1 MDGNVTNT
9 ATGTTADNGA
19 GTQQAATNNATQT
32 TTAAA
37 GATTQQTAAD
47 NNTATKSTQPNI
59 DVDKVK
65 SEAVSALLKELG
77 YEDVEALKT
86 VTTKAKAEE
95 DAKKSDLEKKDE
107 ALTAMTRQL
116 ATEREARIVAE
127 AKNAAIKLG
136 AKPELVDDLV
146 IVAKAKVTKD
156 KDINAVI
163 TEIKDSTVGDVY
175 FVKDDNTNPAG
186 AGTVTRGQVHKKAT
200 TQQAAQNNN
209 NNNNNNNN
217 AANGDD
223 EAHAGTMAA
232 RLLAKRKTAKK
243 GYYFK

>member
-47 NNTATKSTQPNI
+47 NNATTKTQQSTQSNI

-146 IVAKAKVTKD
+146 IVAKSKVTKD

-175 FVKDDNTNPAG
+175 FVKEDNTNPAG

-209 NNNNNNNN
+209 
-217 AANGDD
+217 AADGDD

>member
-9 ATGTTADNGA
+9 AAGTTADNGA
-19 GTQQAATNNATQT
+19 GTQQAAANNATQT
-32 TTAAA
+32 TTASA

-47 NNTATKSTQPNI
+47 NNTATKSTQSNI

-163 TEIKDSTVGDVY
+163 TEIKDSTVGNVY
-175 FVKDDNTNPAG
+175 FVKDDNTNPTG

-209 NNNNNNNN
+209 NN
-217 AANGDD
+217 AADGDD

>member
-1 MDGNVTNT
+1 MDGNLTNT

-209 NNNNNNNN
+209 
-217 AANGDD
+217 AADGDD

>member
-9 ATGTTADNGA
+9 AAGTTADNGA
-19 GTQQAATNNATQT
+19 GTQQVATNNATQ

-146 IVAKAKVTKD
+146 IVAKSKVTKD

-209 NNNNNNNN
+209 NN

>member
-1 MDGNVTNT
+1 MDGNVANT
-9 ATGTTADNGA
+9 ATGTTAADNGA

-47 NNTATKSTQPNI
+47 NNTTTKSTQSNI

-65 SEAVSALLKELG
+65 SEAVSDLLKELG

-175 FVKDDNTNPAG
+175 FVKDDNTNQTG

-209 NNNNNNNN
+209 N
-217 AANGDD
+217 AADGDD

>member
-9 ATGTTADNGA
+9 ATGTTAADNGA
-19 GTQQAATNNATQT
+19 GTQQAAANNATQT

-37 GATTQQTAAD
+37 GATTQQTAAA
-47 NNTATKSTQPNI
+47 NNATTKTQQTTQSNI

-146 IVAKAKVTKD
+146 IVAKSKVTKD

-175 FVKDDNTNPAG
+175 FVKDDNTNQTG

-209 NNNNNNNN
+209 N
-217 AANGDD
+217 AADGDD

>member
-19 GTQQAATNNATQT
+19 GTQQAASNNATQT

-37 GATTQQTAAD
+37 GATTQQTVAD
-47 NNTATKSTQPNI
+47 NNTSTKSTQPNI

-175 FVKDDNTNPAG
+175 FVKDDNTNQTG
-186 AGTVTRGQVHKKAT
+186 AGTVTRGQVHKKST

-209 NNNNNNNN
+209 
-217 AANGDD
+217 AADGDD

>member
-1 MDGNVTNT
+1 MDGNAINT
-9 ATGTTADNGA
+9 ATGTAADNGA
-19 GTQQAATNNATQT
+19 GTQQAAANNATQT

-209 NNNNNNNN
+209 N

>member
-19 GTQQAATNNATQT
+19 GTQQAAANNATQT

-47 NNTATKSTQPNI
+47 NNTSTKSTQPNI

-209 NNNNNNNN
+209 
-217 AANGDD
+217 AADGDD

>member
-1 MDGNVTNT
+1 MDGNAINT
-9 ATGTTADNGA
+9 ATGTAADNGA
-19 GTQQAATNNATQT
+19 GTQQAAANNATQT

-37 GATTQQTAAD
+37 GATTQQTAAA
-47 NNTATKSTQPNI
+47 NNATTKTQQSTQPNI

-175 FVKDDNTNPAG
+175 FVKDDNTNQTG

-209 NNNNNNNN
+209 
-217 AANGDD
+217 AADGDD

>member
-19 GTQQAATNNATQT
+19 GTQQAAANNATQT

-47 NNTATKSTQPNI
+47 NNTATKSTQSNI

-65 SEAVSALLKELG
+65 SDAVSALLKELG

-163 TEIKDSTVGDVY
+163 TEIKDSTVGNVY
-175 FVKDDNTNPAG
+175 FVKDDNTNQTG

-209 NNNNNNNN
+209 
-217 AANGDD
+217 AADGDD

>member
-9 ATGTTADNGA
+9 ATGTTAADNGA

-37 GATTQQTAAD
+37 GATTQQTAAA
-47 NNTATKSTQPNI
+47 NNATTKTQQATQSNI

-65 SEAVSALLKELG
+65 SEAVSDLLKELG

-175 FVKDDNTNPAG
+175 FVKDDNTNQTG

-209 NNNNNNNN
+209 
-217 AANGDD
+217 AAGGDD

>member
-19 GTQQAATNNATQT
+19 GTQQAAANNVTQT

-37 GATTQQTAAD
+37 GATTQQTAAA
-47 NNTATKSTQPNI
+47 NNATTKTQQSNI

-163 TEIKDSTVGDVY
+163 TEIKDSTVGNVY
-175 FVKDDNTNPAG
+175 FVKDDNTNQTG

-209 NNNNNNNN
+209 
-217 AANGDD
+217 AADGDD

>member
-19 GTQQAATNNATQT
+19 GTQQAAANNATQT

-163 TEIKDSTVGDVY
+163 TEIKDSTVGNVY

-209 NNNNNNNN
+209 NN

>member
-19 GTQQAATNNATQT
+19 GTQQSAANNATQT

-146 IVAKAKVTKD
+146 IVAKSKVTKD

-175 FVKDDNTNPAG
+175 FVKDDNTNQTG

-209 NNNNNNNN
+209 NN
-217 AANGDD
+217 AADGDD

>member
-37 GATTQQTAAD
+37 GATTQQTAAA
-47 NNTATKSTQPNI
+47 NNATTKTQQSTQPNI

-163 TEIKDSTVGDVY
+163 TEIKDSTVGNVY
-175 FVKDDNTNPAG
+175 FVKDDNTNPTG

-209 NNNNNNNN
+209 
-217 AANGDD
+217 AADGDD

>member
-19 GTQQAATNNATQT
+19 GTQQAAANNATQT

-175 FVKDDNTNPAG
+175 FVKDDNTNQTG

-200 TQQAAQNNN
+200 TQQAAQ
-209 NNNNNNNN
+209 NNN

>member
-19 GTQQAATNNATQT
+19 GTQQAAANNATQT

-47 NNTATKSTQPNI
+47 NNATTKSTQPNI

-209 NNNNNNNN
+209 
-217 AANGDD
+217 AADGDD

>member
-9 ATGTTADNGA
+9 ATGTTAADNGA
-19 GTQQAATNNATQT
+19 GTQQAAANNATQT

-37 GATTQQTAAD
+37 GATTQQTAAA
-47 NNTATKSTQPNI
+47 NNATTKTQQSTQPNI

-175 FVKDDNTNPAG
+175 FVKEDNTNPTG
-186 AGTVTRGQVHKKAT
+186 AGTVTRGQVHKKTA

-209 NNNNNNNN
+209 
-217 AANGDD
+217 AADGDD

>member
-19 GTQQAATNNATQT
+19 GTQQAASNNATQT

-146 IVAKAKVTKD
+146 IVAKSKVTKD

-175 FVKDDNTNPAG
+175 FVKDDNTNQTG

-209 NNNNNNNN
+209 
-217 AANGDD
+217 AADGDD

-243 GYYFK
+243 SYYFK

>member
-19 GTQQAATNNATQT
+19 GTQQAAANNATQT

-37 GATTQQTAAD
+37 GATTQQTAAA
-47 NNTATKSTQPNI
+47 NNATTKTQQATQSNI

-146 IVAKAKVTKD
+146 IVAKSKVTKD

-163 TEIKDSTVGDVY
+163 TEIKDSTVGGVY
-175 FVKDDNTNPAG
+175 FVKDNNTNQTGAG

-209 NNNNNNNN
+209 
-217 AANGDD
+217 AADGDD

>member
-9 ATGTTADNGA
+9 AAGTTADNGA

-47 NNTATKSTQPNI
+47 NNTATKSTQSNI

-95 DAKKSDLEKKDE
+95 DAKKSDLEKKDD

-209 NNNNNNNN
+209 NN

>member
-19 GTQQAATNNATQT
+19 GTQQAAANNATQT

-47 NNTATKSTQPNI
+47 NNTTTKSTQPNV

-86 VTTKAKAEE
+86 VTAKAKAEE

-146 IVAKAKVTKD
+146 IVAKSKVTKD

-163 TEIKDSTVGDVY
+163 TEIKDSTVGGVY

-209 NNNNNNNN
+209 N
-217 AANGDD
+217 AAGGDD

>member
-19 GTQQAATNNATQT
+19 GTQQAAANNATQT

-47 NNTATKSTQPNI
+47 NNTSTKSTQPNI

-146 IVAKAKVTKD
+146 IVAKSKVTKD

-209 NNNNNNNN
+209 
-217 AANGDD
+217 AADGDD

>member
-1 MDGNVTNT
+1 MDGNVINT

-19 GTQQAATNNATQT
+19 GTQQAAANNATQT
-32 TTAAA
+32 TTAAT

-163 TEIKDSTVGDVY
+163 TEIKDSTVVNVY
-175 FVKDDNTNPAG
+175 FVKDDNTNPTG

-200 TQQAAQNNN
+200 TQQAAQ
-209 NNNNNNNN
+209 NNN

>member
-9 ATGTTADNGA
+9 AAGTAADNGA
-19 GTQQAATNNATQT
+19 VTQQAATNNATQT

-175 FVKDDNTNPAG
+175 FVKDDNTNQTG

-200 TQQAAQNNN
+200 TQQAAQ
-209 NNNNNNNN
+209 NNN

>member
-1 MDGNVTNT
+1 MDGNAANT

-175 FVKDDNTNPAG
+175 FVKDDNTNQTG

-200 TQQAAQNNN
+200 TQQAAQ
-209 NNNNNNNN
+209 NNNN

>member
-1 MDGNVTNT
+1 MDGNAINT
-9 ATGTTADNGA
+9 AAGTSADNGA
-19 GTQQAATNNATQT
+19 GTQQVATNNATQ

-47 NNTATKSTQPNI
+47 NNATTKTQQSTQSNI

-65 SEAVSALLKELG
+65 SEAVSDLLKELG

-146 IVAKAKVTKD
+146 IVAKSKVTKD

-175 FVKDDNTNPAG
+175 FVKEDNTNPTG

-209 NNNNNNNN
+209 N
-217 AANGDD
+217 AADGDD

>member
-19 GTQQAATNNATQT
+19 GTQQAAANNATQT

-47 NNTATKSTQPNI
+47 NNTATKSTQSNI

-163 TEIKDSTVGDVY
+163 TELKDSTVGDVY
-175 FVKDDNTNPAG
+175 FVKEDNTNQTG
-186 AGTVTRGQVHKKAT
+186 AGTVTRGS
-200 TQQAAQNNN
+200 
-209 NNNNNNNN
+209 
-217 AANGDD
+217 
-223 EAHAGTMAA
+223 
-232 RLLAKRKTAKK
+232 
-243 GYYFK
+243 

>member
-9 ATGTTADNGA
+9 AAGTTADNGA

-146 IVAKAKVTKD
+146 IVAKSKVTKD

-209 NNNNNNNN
+209 N
-217 AANGDD
+217 AADGDD

>member
-19 GTQQAATNNATQT
+19 GTQQAAANNATQT

-47 NNTATKSTQPNI
+47 NNATTKSTQPNI

-209 NNNNNNNN
+209 

>member
-19 GTQQAATNNATQT
+19 GTQQAAANNATQT

-37 GATTQQTAAD
+37 GATTQQTAAA
-47 NNTATKSTQPNI
+47 NNTTTKTQQSTQPNI

-163 TEIKDSTVGDVY
+163 TEIKDSTVGNVY

-209 NNNNNNNN
+209 
-217 AANGDD
+217 AADGDD